1 MTKRDQSR
9 EPVTVLESGDP
20 ALLAVAKS
28 LLEDA
33 GIQFFAKGEGVQ
45 DLFAAGRV
53 GTGFNPFVGPIE
65 LQVAA
70 EDAAEANAILL
81 ELRRQSNE
89 D

>member
-1 MTKRDQSR
+1 MTRRHQSD

-33 GIQFFAKGEGVQ
+33 GIQYFAKGEGVQ

-53 GTGFNPFVGPIE
+53 GGFNPLVGPVE

-70 EDAAEANAILL
+70 DDAAEAKAVLL
-81 ELRRQSNE
+81 DLSRVPP

>member
-1 MTKRDQSR
+1 MTNKTEAL

-33 GIQFFAKGEGVQ
+33 AIYYFAKGEGVQ
-45 DLFAAGRV
+45 DLFAAGRM
-53 GTGFNPFVGPIE
+53 TGFNPFVGPVQ

-70 EDAAEANAILL
+70 DDADEARALL
-81 ELRRQSNE
+81 CELTTGESTRP
-89 D
+89 